1 MNIDINHDIN
11 RVIASLPKIHR
22 EVVPKA
28 VVPALNRGIQ
38 KSYSLA
44 VKYAAKDF
52 GRKMKEIRKKKIV
65 TKIGAKRGDWS
76 SVVYFNEYPETMT
89 VEKFY
94 TEADANSNKARPS
107 RGYSVHGKAFTF
119 TPTKGNSTSEIWAKR
134 STSKRRIDNVWKS
147 SALHVLKYK
156 RSVRNAQRVARIYA
170 RAGRNVFLKR
180 LTTHEIPRQLKK
192 AGF

>member
-1 MNIDINHDIN
+1 MNIDINDDIN

-44 VKYAAKDF
+44 TKYAAREF
-52 GRKMKEIRKKKIV
+52 NLKMKQIRKKKIV
-65 TKIGAKRGDWS
+65 AKIGAKRGDWS
-76 SVVYFNEYPETMT
+76 TVVYFNEYPETMT

-107 RGYSVHGKAFTF
+107 RGYSVHGRAFTF

-134 STSKRRIDNVWKS
+134 STSKRRIDNAWKS

-156 RSVRNAQRVARIYA
+156 RTVRNAERVARIF
-170 RAGRNVFLKR
+170 GRRGRDVFLKR